1 MPGRDPTTH
10 IYAGLEDVIGPVVDD
25 RVETMFWS
33 SIPLRTVDSVLNC
46 SLLCLVLVLVLS
58 PLWSAQLFRKPFPI
72 ISGIWSHL
80 LYKSFLALFWNDG
93 GWSVIWLQVLLPNF
107 VMVILIA
114 VFGVFLGGA
123 LDAEER
129 TEWIDCLE
137 LFAGSKK
144 RACILSSTPSQLHF
158 TKTNV
163 IKAFQGIIRA
173 LRKSK
178 PRYEHRCKKEVADQ
192 NKLDYQL

>member
-10 IYAGLEDVIGPVVDD
+10 IYAGFEDVVGPVVDD

-93 GWSVIWLQVLLPNF
+93 GWSVIWLQVLLPSF
-107 VMVILIA
+107 VMAILIA
-114 VFGVFLGGA
+114 AFGVFLGGA

-137 LFAGSKK
+137 LFAGC
-144 RACILSSTPSQLHF
+144 RFFRVRDCTICLGPHF
-158 TKTNV
+158 VVYLVKMGVFGKGSMETDARGSNC
-163 IKAFQGIIRA
+163 ASG
-173 LRKSK
+173 
-178 PRYEHRCKKEVADQ
+178 YC
-192 NKLDYQL
+192 